1 MKNVGF
7 FFRKRESSL
16 LLPIVPHLSNDLL
29 AFYVLRNVTPI
40 RTEKKT
46 CAEFAYHLLGA
57 K

>member
-1 MKNVGF
+1 MWGF
-7 FFRKRESSL
+7 FFRNRESSL

-40 RTEKKT
+40 QTEKKT